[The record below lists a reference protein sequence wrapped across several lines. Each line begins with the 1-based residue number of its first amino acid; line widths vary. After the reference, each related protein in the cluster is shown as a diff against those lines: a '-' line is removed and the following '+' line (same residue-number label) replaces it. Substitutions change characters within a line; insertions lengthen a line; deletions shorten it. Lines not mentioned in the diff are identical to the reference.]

1 MSVDRII
8 LESLGVL
15 LVGGGAFLLSNVF
28 ALAPLAPN
36 LSKKQSTLYFVAIPV
51 AVYAAFRLYFG
62 ALFYATKTLS
72 VSRPRIGEGPKHQGP
87 VCPHRRPHR
96 LAPPPPRPRPHP
108 FYAVRTLTLVALVG
122 GVYAL
127 FRAVPNS
134 EEALRQLY
142 AEVVGDLVDVV
153 WKAGEGQVK
162 NARKLGGRIFGLL
175 CGWFLLLFTFELL
188 VRAFLFVLSL
198 VVGGVASS
206 SSTAKAKEEAAAV
219 PADDD
224 PAAADDDA
232 DEE

>member
-1 MSVDRII
+1 M
-8 LESLGVL
+8 
-15 LVGGGAFLLSNVF
+15 
-28 ALAPLAPN
+28 
-36 LSKKQSTLYFVAIPV
+36 
-51 AVYAAFRLYFG
+51 
-62 ALFYATKTLS
+62 
-72 VSRPRIGEGPKHQGP
+72 
-87 VCPHRRPHR
+87 
-96 LAPPPPRPRPHP
+96 
-108 FYAVRTLTLVALVG
+108 VALVG

-188 VRAFLFVLSL
+188 VRVVLFVLSL

>member
-1 MSVDRII
+1 
-8 LESLGVL
+8 
-15 LVGGGAFLLSNVF
+15 
-28 ALAPLAPN
+28 LA
-36 LSKKQSTLYFVAIPV
+36 
-51 AVYAAFRLYFG
+51 
-62 ALFYATKTLS
+62 
-72 VSRPRIGEGPKHQGP
+72 
-87 VCPHRRPHR
+87 
-96 LAPPPPRPRPHP
+96 
-108 FYAVRTLTLVALVG
+108 ALVS

-188 VRAFLFVLSL
+188 VRAVLFVLSL

-206 SSTAKAKEEAAAV
+206 SGTTKAKEEVAV